1 MSLGKSIAE
10 SRGEALGLGGR
21 GASMRDRSPR
31 AVSGTGCWGDAGD
44 TAAQAAENG
53 ERQGRDAGGMLGMQ
67 QHRLQKTGSVGRA
80 LRRRAVAVR

>member
-21 GASMRDRSPR
+21 GASKRQGR
-31 AVSGTGCWGDAGD
+31 AAGGRLEGCWGDAGD

-53 ERQGRDAGGMLGMQ
+53 ERQGWDAGGMLGMQ
-67 QHRLQKTGSVGRA
+67 QHRLQKMGSVGRA
-80 LRRRAVAVR
+80 SRRRAVAVR